1 MKRLQVMKRVLRET
15 GASRFWFAF
24 LIQFFASGVIIWLR
38 EPDFHSYGDALWY
51 LYAVVTTIGFGDLVA
66 QHMLSRI
73 LSVLLSITAAVVIAL
88 ITGVIVNYFVQMN
101 ALRNRET
108 LTAFMDKLEH
118 LPELPPEELE
128 RLSMQVRQ
136 FRDKK

>member
-88 ITGVIVNYFVQMN
+88 ITGVIVNY
-101 ALRNRET
+101 
-108 LTAFMDKLEH
+108 
-118 LPELPPEELE
+118 
-128 RLSMQVRQ
+128 
-136 FRDKK
+136 